1 MVKNKIDFAFE
12 LLADIVCEINHG
24 SNNAKFSKALKSW
37 RWASSDLKNMA
48 GIPERELFK
57 DYNENDEY
65 DVEDKM
71 IYDEVSDWYETFN
84 Y

>member
-12 LLADIVCEINHG
+12 LLADIVCEISHG

-48 GIPERELFK
+48 GIPERELLK
-57 DYNENDEY
+57 DDEY
-65 DVEDKM
+65 DVEDKT